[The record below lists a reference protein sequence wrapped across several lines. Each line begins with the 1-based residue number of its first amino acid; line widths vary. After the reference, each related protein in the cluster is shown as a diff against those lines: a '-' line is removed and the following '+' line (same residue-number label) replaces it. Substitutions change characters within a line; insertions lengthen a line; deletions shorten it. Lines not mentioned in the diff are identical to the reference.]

1 MKRKKYKKNKISR
14 DCFIAKKKKSRQMC
28 FGTYLGSAN
37 RLFQPQ
43 TDMFR
48 SKILYFLYR
57 MTMIEVLYNGVL
69 MYSQYK

>member
-1 MKRKKYKKNKISR
+1 
-14 DCFIAKKKKSRQMC
+14 MC